1 MPVQIAA
8 KMVKGDDDDDDD
20 DDDADDVAV
29 ETEANWSPT
38 GQWHILCY
46 SVTRCSLFWKKTGVH

>member
-1 MPVQIAA
+1 MGCADSGDDDNYDRDDDGDDD
-8 KMVKGDDDDDDD
+8 GDDDDNDDG
-20 DDDADDVAV
+20 DDAAV

-46 SVTRCSLFWKKTGVH
+46 SVT